1 MEAVKKAHAHA
12 TVTDTVTVCLRPQST
27 LCSDS
32 VTESV
37 SVTSVRAMCL
47 YLDNHS
53 ISTISENE
61 LVYLPSGDADR
72 PNTDKSQPTCLRP
85 CCCLYSHYHK
95 CLLPTATLHYIS
107 VCYTINKLTN
117 TDHYCVSLCYLFYN
131 KMMNIFF
138 SILRNFYQKAKYSV
152 MRLKKNK

>member
-1 MEAVKKAHAHA
+1 MPWSQQSWIHQWIVVINLNGPNGSRQKS
-12 TVTDTVTVCLRPQST
+12 TRQGYPSTTTPQSPTLSVSVTD
-27 LCSDS
+27 
-32 VTESV
+32 SV

-61 LVYLPSGDADR
+61 FVYLPTGDTDR
-72 PNTDKSQPTCLRP
+72 PNTDKAQPTCLRP

-95 CLLPTATLHYIS
+95 CLSPTLHYIG

-117 TDHYCVSLCYLFYN
+117 CVSLCYLFDN
-131 KMMNIFF
+131 KMMF
-138 SILRNFYQKAKYSV
+138 SFQY
-152 MRLKKNK
+152 

>member
-1 MEAVKKAHAHA
+1 MEAVKNAHGFPS
-12 TVTDTVTVCLRPQST
+12 TTTPVTDTVCLRLSHR
-27 LCSDS
+27 
-32 VTESV
+32 V
-37 SVTSVRAMCL
+37 SVCDRQTSVRAMCL

-61 LVYLPSGDADR
+61 LVYLPTGDTDR
-72 PNTDKSQPTCLRP
+72 PNTDKAQPTRLWLCP

-95 CLLPTATLHYIS
+95 CLSPTLHYIS

-131 KMMNIFF
+131 KMMF
-138 SILRNFYQKAKYSV
+138 SFQY
-152 MRLKKNK
+152 

>member
-1 MEAVKKAHAHA
+1 MEAVKKSIHDHA
-12 TVTDTVTVCLRPQST
+12 VTDTDTVCLRLSH
-27 LCSDS
+27 L
-32 VTESV
+32 V
-37 SVTSVRAMCL
+37 SVCDECQSHVPI

-61 LVYLPSGDADR
+61 LVYLPTGDTDR
-72 PNTDKSQPTCLRP
+72 PNTDKAQPICLRP

-95 CLLPTATLHYIS
+95 CLSPTLHYIS

-138 SILRNFYQKAKYSV
+138 SILVRFSH
-152 MRLKKNK
+152 LKMTFLQNSEFI